1 MRRLCC
7 VCLLLADPFFC
18 LPSLT
23 LYAQGSNNST
33 QIFTLA
39 IRDQQG
45 RFVTDIQANQIVIS
59 GQGVSVQRLELDNAP
74 RRIVLLL
81 DTSGSMGDYRSF
93 SWSNVAHVAIQIAL
107 QRKGNDLIGLET
119 FAEKEQIL
127 VPLTMDSQLLVKHIE
142 ALTSSGRGRTMM
154 GLALREILSRRE
166 NGLRFGD
173 AMILVSDGDRSLED
187 KTDFAQLGD
196 DLIRAGVRICLIR
209 VQPMMGFGAT
219 SGVSDASDF
228 VADVGG
234 IKLNM
239 YSPLEE
245 VHPGDAAQVDPK
257 MIEST
262 AQAAYDFVRTYY
274 RVGVEISEP
283 LQRPRQLRLRLVD
296 QQRSM
301 KRLQLNYPRYLLPVQ

>member
-1 MRRLCC
+1 LRRLCC

>member
-1 MRRLCC
+1 

>member
-1 MRRLCC
+1 M
-7 VCLLLADPFFC
+7 CLLLADPFFC